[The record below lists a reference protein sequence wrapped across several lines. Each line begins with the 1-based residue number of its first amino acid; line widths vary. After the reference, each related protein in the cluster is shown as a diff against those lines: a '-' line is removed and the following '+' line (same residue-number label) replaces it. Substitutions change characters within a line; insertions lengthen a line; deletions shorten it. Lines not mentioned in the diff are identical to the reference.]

1 LCPRDRKIDDRP
13 ALLNRLNSFE
23 GSENH
28 LSLDTGTERR
38 AKVMAHWPGNENRP
52 RSFDGAGHVFGHRDR
67 DSRNSAFFDLSL
79 NQSDRLMTNWSGRSE
94 QGNVRPLFFIDCAGN
109 ALGYRS
115 LEPLRIH
122 VVADEAE
129 EISCEPANDSF
140 SR

>member
-1 LCPRDRKIDDRP
+1 MRPRDRKIDDRP

-38 AKVMAHWPGNENRP
+38 TKVMAHWPGNENRP

-79 NQSDRLMTNWSGRSE
+79 NQSDRLMTNWSCRSE
-94 QGNVRPLFFIDCAGN
+94 QRNVRPLFFIDCAGN
-109 ALGYRS
+109 ALGDRS

-129 EISCEPANDSF
+129 EISCEPADDSF

>member
-1 LCPRDRKIDDRP
+1 MRPRNRETDDRP
-13 ALLNRLNSFE
+13 ALLNRLDSFE

-28 LSLDTGTERR
+28 LSLDIGTERR
-38 AKVMAHWPGNENRP
+38 TKVMAHWPGNENRT
-52 RSFDGAGHVFGHRDR
+52 RSFDGGGHVFGHRDR

-94 QGNVRPLFFIDCAGN
+94 QGNVGPLFFIDCAGN

-122 VVADEAE
+122 VVANEAE
-129 EISCEPANDSF
+129 EISCEPADDSF
-140 SR
+140 SS

>member
-1 LCPRDRKIDDRP
+1 
-13 ALLNRLNSFE
+13 LLNRLDSFE
-23 GSENH
+23 GSEND
-28 LSLDTGTERR
+28 LSLDMRTERR
-38 AKVMAHWPGNENRP
+38 TKVMAHWPGNENRA
-52 RSFDGAGHVFGHRDR
+52 RNFDGRGHVFGDRDR
-67 DSRNSAFFDLSL
+67 DGRNSAFFDLSL

-129 EISCEPANDSF
+129 EISCEPADDSF
-140 SR
+140 NR

>member
-1 LCPRDRKIDDRP
+1 MRPRDRKIDDRP

-28 LSLDTGTERR
+28 LSLDTRTERGT
-38 AKVMAHWPGNENRP
+38 KVMAHWPGNENRP

-79 NQSDRLMTNWSGRSE
+79 NQSDRLMTNWSSRSE
-94 QGNVRPLFFIDCAGN
+94 QRNVRPLFFVDCAGN

-129 EISCEPANDSF
+129 EISCEPADDSF

>member
-1 LCPRDRKIDDRP
+1 MCPRDGEIDDRP

-38 AKVMAHWPGNENRP
+38 TKVMAHWPGNENRP

-94 QGNVRPLFFIDCAGN
+94 QGKVRPLFFIDFAGN

-129 EISCEPANDSF
+129 EISCEPANESF